1 MYGRL
6 NWNHTAN
13 SHNKNVLWET
23 SIKSKHCYK
32 TTLSFWSVADSL
44 KSLVF
49 QSLIRDKGRFPL
61 CKHKTNWNNYRLII
75 AVSKFSV
82 SHLLDVLFIKSLIT
96 DKQDKICFALLS
108 LNWRITDV
116 FMTHELFIHL
126 DSIQVVCLCL
136 SSLPRGVPLIP
147 FCCFELKTRKS
158 SCIIFIQNYCDWG
171 VYDSGGCLFTAAV
184 SYQLLH
190 KDLY

>member
-6 NWNHTAN
+6 NWNHTGN

-23 SIKSKHCYK
+23 SIKSKHCNK

-75 AVSKFSV
+75 AMSKFSV
-82 SHLLDVLFIKSLIT
+82 SHLLDVLFIKSLIM

-126 DSIQVVCLCL
+126 DSIQVVCLFPPTW
-136 SSLPRGVPLIP
+136 SSLNSVL
-147 FCCFELKTRKS
+147 
-158 SCIIFIQNYCDWG
+158 
-171 VYDSGGCLFTAAV
+171 LFWT
-184 SYQLLH
+184 
-190 KDLY
+190 